1 MNVYSTIPEMSN
13 RRIDSFARDA
23 VYAEFRPRD
32 ARALDYD
39 DFTDREP
46 DEAPPLAG
54 EFLNYLKLIGLER
67 S

>member
-39 DFTDREP
+39 KFQDRKPSEKPREP
-46 DEAPPLAG
+46 PAGIDALLVLA
-54 EFLNYLKLIGLER
+54 E
-67 S
+67 

>member
-1 MNVYSTIPEMSN
+1 MHIYTHTTPSTSS
-13 RRIDSFARDA
+13 RATYARDA

-54 EFLNYLKLIGLER
+54 EFLNYLKLIGLEQP
-67 S
+67 